1 MMKECQDVAM
11 SKPHAEFCA
20 NLMAYG
26 GANK

>member
-11 SKPHAEFCA
+11 SKPHAKFCA
-20 NLMAYG
+20 NLMAHG